1 MSGGDETVNRDCSF
15 VCLYLKKKVILLIV
29 LTVIKYCCV
38 EQFFLL
44 DLYNNLRL
52 LSLISSC
59 KDSLLSFCGRS
70 SLRLS

>member
-29 LTVIKYCCV
+29 LTVIKYCSV

-44 DLYNNLRL
+44 DWRKKIYYRLEFLRINRKL
-52 LSLISSC
+52 
-59 KDSLLSFCGRS
+59 KDF
-70 SLRLS
+70 